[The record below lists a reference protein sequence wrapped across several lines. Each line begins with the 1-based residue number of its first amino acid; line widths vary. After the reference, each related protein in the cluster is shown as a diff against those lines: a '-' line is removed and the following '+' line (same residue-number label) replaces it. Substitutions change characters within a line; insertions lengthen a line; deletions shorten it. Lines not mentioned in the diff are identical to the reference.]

1 MLCLNCLVLSELKQ
15 HLGTETDFCYPS
27 RDKKCKKKASTDEMS
42 LLCGIYVQ
50 EANPRQRNLA
60 IQPSSAQYTGVL
72 FMNATSTPFHYL
84 EAPTDVVF
92 LVVLWRL
99 RSKLSLR
106 DLAEMF
112 LARGFVFTHETVR
125 DWEKRFRTR
134 G

>member
-92 LVVLWRL
+92 LVVLCL
-99 RSKLSLR
+99 LPSNLILLYLP
-106 DLAEMF
+106 DML
-112 LARGFVFTHETVR
+112 LQPGFF
-125 DWEKRFRTR
+125 
-134 G
+134 

>member
-1 MLCLNCLVLSELKQ
+1 
-15 HLGTETDFCYPS
+15 
-27 RDKKCKKKASTDEMS
+27 
-42 LLCGIYVQ
+42 
-50 EANPRQRNLA
+50 
-60 IQPSSAQYTGVL
+60 
-72 FMNATSTPFHYL
+72 MNATSTPFHYL